1 MGNGADPDAAKVHED
16 YQSAPGAHKN
26 QQGPRNVSDPD
37 LFEPRI
43 SIANSIAEF
52 TRVRAAVGPG
62 PTLGTD
68 FHTRLSVA
76 ETASLLQKMPI
87 GSPPDPRAVTLCRRR
102 CARADEVCGRR
113 RHARLDRRADP

>member
-1 MGNGADPDAAKVHED
+1 MAMGNGADPDAAKVHED
-16 YQSAPGAHKN
+16 YQSAPAGAHKN

-62 PTLGTD
+62 G
-68 FHTRLSVA
+68 SVSENPYA
-76 ETASLLQKMPI
+76 GMDISRNAPCPC
-87 GSPPDPRAVTLCRRR
+87 GSGNKYKHCHGAIS
-102 CARADEVCGRR
+102 ANA
-113 RHARLDRRADP
+113 